1 MDTRG
6 FDNLIKESLSDF
18 SELPKKG
25 VKRAVFGI
33 IFFQNLWVF
42 HKLKLFGSLFLV
54 AGVSISSIYFFNGD
68 SNNEIVGQNDLI
80 IEESVFQDGNQI
92 DDDKKDLPNLIVNSS
107 KNELKK
113 ETVSPFSLN
122 DINEPEVKIHENN
135 LTDPKPEKTLTIQE
149 SEDLVNENITKEPK
163 VKYKNNAFEQN
174 IGSNSSNDLLN
185 LSNVKSS
192 RNVNDSHLL
201 DYKSKLDLVVES
213 ENKFQTEESFPSRIM
228 MNNLN
233 LDSLKIDPKNIV
245 ALHTCSDT
253 IKINSVPTIS
263 QNDYANNKF
272 KRGLTVDAYFSP
284 YNRVDVDNVLDP
296 SFQQYWW
303 DFYKE
308 YDMVNSGLSMGVN
321 LSYNI
326 RNFKIN
332 TGFSHS
338 QIFDNKPV
346 YDYYTETDSVFIMS
360 SLGEVSLLSVEY
372 VTGLQV
378 FGQDTAVILY
388 VDPNDTQLL
397 SEINESSNRYNY
409 LKIPLTVGYEFSFN
423 RFSVELNG
431 GVEFSKLVKYSGI
444 SYKNGYVDVGIGKK
458 PYYYYNDMV
467 ATTYSN
473 NLEALKIHNWN
484 YVGNVISRIR
494 ITPSFD
500 FYSAFN
506 FQYHNQNIMND
517 DYLLEKSYT
526 KYGVNIGATYYLNPR
541 LSIKN
546 NEAPKFD

>member
-1 MDTRG
+1 MDKRG
-6 FDNLIKESLSDF
+6 FDSLIKDSLSDF
-18 SELPKKG
+18 SELPKKE

-42 HKLKLFGSLFLV
+42 HKLKLFGSIFLISGV
-54 AGVSISSIYFFNGD
+54 AMSSIYFYNED
-68 SNNEIVGQNDLI
+68 SVNEIAAQNDLI
-80 IEESVFQDGNQI
+80 IEESVFQNGNQMV
-92 DDDKKDLPNLIVNSS
+92 DNTPAPNNLIVNSS

-113 ETVSPFSLN
+113 ETVSEFSLK
-122 DINEPEVKIHENN
+122 DINESELKISKNN
-135 LTDPKPEKTLTIQE
+135 STDPKPEKTLTIQE
-149 SEDLVNENITKEPK
+149 IDGLVSENIANDSKETFK
-163 VKYKNNAFEQN
+163 SNALE
-174 IGSNSSNDLLN
+174 INSGTNSTNDLLN
-185 LSNVKSS
+185 SINKKSSQNINISSLLDVNDELDFVVKS
-192 RNVNDSHLL
+192 NDQLQVKELNLSELL
-201 DYKSKLDLVVES
+201 SKNIS
-213 ENKFQTEESFPSRIM
+213 
-228 MNNLN
+228 
-233 LDSLKIDPKNIV
+233 LDSLKINSKNIV

-253 IKINSVPTIS
+253 LEVNFVPTIS

-296 SFQQYWW
+296 AFQQYWW

-321 LSYNI
+321 LSYNF
-326 RNFKIN
+326 RNVKIN

-338 QIFDNKPV
+338 QIFDGKPV
-346 YDYYTETDSVFIMS
+346 YDYYTETDSIFIMS

-378 FGQDTAVILY
+378 FGQDTTVILY

-423 RFSVELNG
+423 RFSIELNG

-444 SYKNGYVDVGIGKK
+444 SYKNGYVDVGIGKT

-467 ATTYSN
+467 ATTYAN
-473 NLEALKIHNWN
+473 NLDALKIHNWN

-506 FQYHNQNIMND
+506 FQYHNQNIMNE

-526 KYGVNIGATYYLNPR
+526 KYGLNIGATYYLNPR

-546 NEAPKFD
+546 AELPKFD

>member
-1 MDTRG
+1 MDKRG
-6 FDNLIKESLSDF
+6 FDSLIKDSLSDF
-18 SELPKKG
+18 SELPKKE

-42 HKLKLFGSLFLV
+42 HKLKLFGSIFLISGV
-54 AGVSISSIYFFNGD
+54 AMSSIYFYNED
-68 SNNEIVGQNDLI
+68 SVNEIAAQNDLI
-80 IEESVFQDGNQI
+80 IEESVFQNGNQMV
-92 DDDKKDLPNLIVNSS
+92 DNTPAPNNLIVNSS

-113 ETVSPFSLN
+113 ETVSEFSLK
-122 DINEPEVKIHENN
+122 DINEPELKISKNN
-135 LTDPKPEKTLTIQE
+135 STDPKPEKTLTIQE
-149 SEDLVNENITKEPK
+149 IDGLVSENIANDSKETFK
-163 VKYKNNAFEQN
+163 SNALE
-174 IGSNSSNDLLN
+174 INSGTNSTNDLLN
-185 LSNVKSS
+185 SINKKSSQNINISSLLDVNDELDFVVKS
-192 RNVNDSHLL
+192 NDQLQVKELNLSELL
-201 DYKSKLDLVVES
+201 TKNIS
-213 ENKFQTEESFPSRIM
+213 
-228 MNNLN
+228 
-233 LDSLKIDPKNIV
+233 LDSLKINSKNIV

-253 IKINSVPTIS
+253 LEVNFVPTIS

-296 SFQQYWW
+296 AFQQYWW

-321 LSYNI
+321 LSYNF
-326 RNFKIN
+326 RNVKIN

-338 QIFDNKPV
+338 QIFDGKPV
-346 YDYYTETDSVFIMS
+346 YDYYTETDSIFIMS

-378 FGQDTAVILY
+378 FGQDTTVILY

-423 RFSVELNG
+423 RFSIELNG

-444 SYKNGYVDVGIGKK
+444 SYKNGYVDVGIGKT

-467 ATTYSN
+467 ATTYAN
-473 NLEALKIHNWN
+473 NLDALKIHNWN

-506 FQYHNQNIMND
+506 FQYHNQNIMNE

-526 KYGVNIGATYYLNPR
+526 KYGLNIGATYYLNPR

-546 NEAPKFD
+546 AELPKFD

>member
-1 MDTRG
+1 MDKRG
-6 FDNLIKESLSDF
+6 FDNFIKDSLSDF
-18 SELPKKG
+18 SELPKKE

-42 HKLKLFGSLFLV
+42 HKLKLFGSIFLISGV
-54 AGVSISSIYFFNGD
+54 AMSSIYFYNED
-68 SNNEIVGQNDLI
+68 SVNEIAAQNDLI
-80 IEESVFQDGNQI
+80 IEESVFQNGNQMV
-92 DDDKKDLPNLIVNSS
+92 DNTPAPNNLIVNSS

-113 ETVSPFSLN
+113 ETVSEFSLK
-122 DINEPEVKIHENN
+122 DINESELKISKNN
-135 LTDPKPEKTLTIQE
+135 STDPKPEKTLTIQE
-149 SEDLVNENITKEPK
+149 IDGLVSENIANDSKETFK
-163 VKYKNNAFEQN
+163 SNALE
-174 IGSNSSNDLLN
+174 INSGTNSTNDLLN
-185 LSNVKSS
+185 SINKKSSQNTNISSLLDVNDDRDFVVKS
-192 RNVNDSHLL
+192 NDQLQVKELNLSELL
-201 DYKSKLDLVVES
+201 SKNIS
-213 ENKFQTEESFPSRIM
+213 
-228 MNNLN
+228 
-233 LDSLKIDPKNIV
+233 LDSLKINSKNIV

-253 IKINSVPTIS
+253 LEVNFVPTIS

-296 SFQQYWW
+296 SFQEYWW

-338 QIFDNKPV
+338 QIFDSKPV
-346 YDYYTETDSVFIMS
+346 YDYYTETDSIFIMS

-372 VTGLQV
+372 ITGLQV

-444 SYKNGYVDVGIGKK
+444 SYKNGYVDVGIGKT

-473 NLEALKIHNWN
+473 NLEALKVHNWN

-494 ITPSFD
+494 INPSFD

-517 DYLLEKSYT
+517 DYLLEKSYS

>member
-1 MDTRG
+1 MDKRG
-6 FDNLIKESLSDF
+6 FDSLIKDSLSDF
-18 SELPKKG
+18 SELPKKE

-42 HKLKLFGSLFLV
+42 HKLKLFGSIFLISGV
-54 AGVSISSIYFFNGD
+54 AMSSIYFYNED
-68 SNNEIVGQNDLI
+68 SVNEIAAQNDLI
-80 IEESVFQDGNQI
+80 IEESVFQNGNQMV
-92 DDDKKDLPNLIVNSS
+92 DNTPAPNNLIVNSS

-113 ETVSPFSLN
+113 ETVSEFSLK
-122 DINEPEVKIHENN
+122 DINESELKISKNN
-135 LTDPKPEKTLTIQE
+135 STDPKPEKTLTIQE
-149 SEDLVNENITKEPK
+149 IDGLVSENIANDSKETFK
-163 VKYKNNAFEQN
+163 SNALE
-174 IGSNSSNDLLN
+174 INSGTNSTNDLLN
-185 LSNVKSS
+185 SINKKSSQNINISSLLDVNDELDFVVKS
-192 RNVNDSHLL
+192 NDQLQVKELNLSELL
-201 DYKSKLDLVVES
+201 SKNIS
-213 ENKFQTEESFPSRIM
+213 
-228 MNNLN
+228 
-233 LDSLKIDPKNIV
+233 LDSLKINSKNIV

-253 IKINSVPTIS
+253 LEVNFVPTIS

-296 SFQQYWW
+296 AFQQYWW

-321 LSYNI
+321 LSYNF
-326 RNFKIN
+326 RNVKIN

-338 QIFDNKPV
+338 QIFDGKPV
-346 YDYYTETDSVFIMS
+346 YDYYTETDSIFIMS

-378 FGQDTAVILY
+378 FGQDTTVILY

-423 RFSVELNG
+423 RFSIELNG

-444 SYKNGYVDVGIGKK
+444 SYKNGYVDVGIGKT

-467 ATTYSN
+467 ATTYAN
-473 NLEALKIHNWN
+473 NLDALKIHNWN

-506 FQYHNQNIMND
+506 FQYHNQNIMNE

-526 KYGVNIGATYYLNPR
+526 KYGLNIGATYYLNPR

-546 NEAPKFD
+546 AEATKI

>member
-1 MDTRG
+1 MDKRG
-6 FDNLIKESLSDF
+6 FDSLIKDSLSDF
-18 SELPKKG
+18 SELPKKE

-42 HKLKLFGSLFLV
+42 HKLKLFGSLFLI
-54 AGVSISSIYFFNGD
+54 AGVSMSSIYFYNED
-68 SNNEIVGQNDLI
+68 SVNEIAVQNDSI
-80 IEESVFQDGNQI
+80 IEESVFQDGNQMV
-92 DDDKKDLPNLIVNSS
+92 DNTPASHNLIVNSS

-113 ETVSPFSLN
+113 ETVSEFSLK
-122 DINEPEVKIHENN
+122 DINEPELKISKNN
-135 LTDPKPEKTLTIQE
+135 STDPKPEKTLTIQE
-149 SEDLVNENITKEPK
+149 IDGLVSENIANDSKESFK
-163 VKYKNNAFEQN
+163 SNALEL
-174 IGSNSSNDLLN
+174 NSGTNSTNDLLN
-185 LSNVKSS
+185 STNKKSSQNINISSLLDVNDELDFVVKS
-192 RNVNDSHLL
+192 NDQPQVKGLNLSELL
-201 DYKSKLDLVVES
+201 TKNIS
-213 ENKFQTEESFPSRIM
+213 
-228 MNNLN
+228 
-233 LDSLKIDPKNIV
+233 LDSLKINSKNIV

-253 IKINSVPTIS
+253 LEVNSVPTIS

-272 KRGLTVDAYFSP
+272 KRGLTIDAYFSP

-296 SFQQYWW
+296 AFQQYWW

-308 YDMVNSGLSMGVN
+308 YDMVNSGLSIGVN

-338 QIFDNKPV
+338 QIFDSKPV
-346 YDYYTETDSVFIMS
+346 YDYYTETDSIFILS

-423 RFSVELNG
+423 RFSIELNG

-444 SYKNGYVDVGIGKK
+444 SYKNGYVDVGIGKT

-467 ATTYSN
+467 ATTYAN
-473 NLEALKIHNWN
+473 NLDALKIYNWN

-494 ITPSFD
+494 INPSFD

-506 FQYHNQNIMND
+506 FQYHNQNIMNE
-517 DYLLEKSYT
+517 DYLLEKSYS

-546 NEAPKFD
+546 AESPKFD

>member
-1 MDTRG
+1 MDKRG
-6 FDNLIKESLSDF
+6 FDNFIKDSLSDF
-18 SELPKKG
+18 SELPKKE

-42 HKLKLFGSLFLV
+42 HKLKLFGSIFLISGV
-54 AGVSISSIYFFNGD
+54 AMSSIYFYNED
-68 SNNEIVGQNDLI
+68 SVNEIAVQNDLI
-80 IEESVFQDGNQI
+80 IEESVFQDGKETDESRI
-92 DDDKKDLPNLIVNSS
+92 DKSNLIVKSSS
-107 KNELKK
+107 KSNDK
-113 ETVSPFSLN
+113 ETASTFLLNEINENQANNSEDNLISSKSEQVLTFQKNDVLVN
-122 DINEPEVKIHENN
+122 DIIANESKENFRINAFELNSGNN
-135 LTDPKPEKTLTIQE
+135 LTD
-149 SEDLVNENITKEPK
+149 
-163 VKYKNNAFEQN
+163 
-174 IGSNSSNDLLN
+174 DLLN
-185 LSNVKSS
+185 SANKKSSQNTNISSLLDVNDDRYFVVKS
-192 RNVNDSHLL
+192 NDQIQVKELNLSELL
-201 DYKSKLDLVVES
+201 TKNIS
-213 ENKFQTEESFPSRIM
+213 
-228 MNNLN
+228 
-233 LDSLKIDPKNIV
+233 LDSLKINSKNIE

-253 IKINSVPTIS
+253 LEVNSVPIIS
-263 QNDYANNKF
+263 QNDYANNKY

-296 SFQQYWW
+296 SFQEYWW

-338 QIFDNKPV
+338 QIFDSKPV
-346 YDYYTETDSVFIMS
+346 YDYYTETDSIFIMS

-372 VTGLQV
+372 ITGLQV

-444 SYKNGYVDVGIGKK
+444 SYKNGYVDVGIGKT

-473 NLEALKIHNWN
+473 NLEALKVHNWN

-517 DYLLEKSYT
+517 DYLLEKSYS